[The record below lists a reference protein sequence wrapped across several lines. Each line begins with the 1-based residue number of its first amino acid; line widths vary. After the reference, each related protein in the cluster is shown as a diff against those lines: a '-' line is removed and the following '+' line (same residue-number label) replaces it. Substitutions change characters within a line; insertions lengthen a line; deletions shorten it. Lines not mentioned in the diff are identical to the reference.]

1 MTRLRFL
8 TAGESHGPA
17 LVGILDGMPAGVRLL
32 AEHLER
38 DLQRRK
44 LGYGRGGRMKIEP
57 ELPRILAGVRHG
69 LTLGSPLAVLIEN
82 ADHAKAWADRM
93 AVEPVADPGRE
104 VSLPRP
110 GHADLTGAIKFGHR
124 DLRNSLERASARETA
139 MRVALAAAVRRLLDE
154 LDVRVGSFV
163 TSIGTA
169 HAPAG
174 VPPELW
180 ELATEDADELG
191 LRADGS
197 SVRALDAAADEAF
210 RVQIEEAQK
219 RRDTVGGTFEV
230 RVTGLPPGLGSYT
243 QHDLRLD
250 ALLARALASIPAI
263 KAVELGDGWRNAE
276 LFGSQVH
283 DPMDRGGGGVLRE
296 TNHAGG
302 LEGGVSNGEPLVAR
316 AAMKPIATV
325 PAALRSVDLATGAP
339 DAAHVERSDTC
350 AVPAA
355 AVVGEAVVALA
366 VGDALLSKLG
376 GDSLDE
382 LQAALRRAWQ
392 RARLLAGHV
401 FLCGLPGSGKSTV
414 APLLAAKLR
423 IPCLDLDQ
431 QIERGAGRCRSWR
444 GGGGT
449 GGRGRAAVQAGWR
462 LARRAA
468 RSAAPGVAAGAAPR
482 GARVPLRAA
491 GEREEHGGAA
501 ARGEAGDPVPRS
513 RPADRTRCRP
523 LGAGDLCRGGGVR
536 VPGARGGGAPGG
548 GERSPFR
555 HRARRR
561 RGHHPRRT
569 SLGPPHRAPRL
580 AVRAGRPVRFAGS
593 ERPTAAR
600 RRSGRAHGAARGS
613 ARSALRAP
621 RRRSGGGRGTDG
633 GASGRAVR
641 GGRALPGGAACLAL
655 SWTSSSP
662 PARAPA
668 ACSPPAG

>member
-17 LVGILDGMPAGVRLL
+17 LLGILDGMPAGVKLL

-57 ELPRILAGVRHG
+57 EVPRILAGVRHG
-69 LTLGSPLAVLIEN
+69 VTIGSPLAVLIEN

-93 AVEPVADPGRE
+93 AVEPVAEPGRE

-139 MRVALAAAVRRLLDE
+139 MRVALAAAVRRVLDE

-169 HAPAG
+169 HAREGFPADLEAFA
-174 VPPELW
+174 V
-180 ELATEDADELG
+180 EDADELA
-191 LRADGS
+191 LRADRS
-197 SVRALDAAADEAF
+197 SVRALDTAADEAF

-219 RRDTVGGTFEV
+219 QRDTVGGTFEV
-230 RVTGLPPGLGSYT
+230 RVTGMPPGVGSYT

-250 ALLARALASIPAI
+250 GLLARALASIPAI

-276 LFGSQVH
+276 LFGSRVH

-302 LEGGVSNGEPLVAR
+302 LEGGVTNGEPLVVR
-316 AAMKPIATV
+316 GAMKPIATV
-325 PAALRSVDLATGAP
+325 PAALRSVDLATGAT

-366 VGDALLSKLG
+366 VAEVLLAKLG
-376 GDSLDE
+376 GDSLAE

-392 RARLLAGHV
+392 RARLLEGHV

-414 APLLAAKLR
+414 GPPLAAKLGM
-423 IPCLDLDQ
+423 PFVDLDQ
-431 QIERGAGRCRSWR
+431 QIERTAGRSVPDIFAAEKE
-444 GGGGT
+444 T
-449 GGRGRAAVQAGWR
+449 GFRAR
-462 LARRAA
+462 EAA
-468 RSAAPGVAAGAAPR
+468 A
-482 GARVPLRAA
+482 LRAVVT
-491 GEREEHGGAA
+491 G
-501 ARGEAGDPVPRS
+501 PRS
-513 RPADRTRCRP
+513 VIA
-523 LGAGDLCRGGGVR
+523 L
-536 VPGARGGGAPGG
+536 GGGAVTTRGI
-548 GERSPFR
+548 R
-555 HRARRR
+555 HWI
-561 RGHHPRRT
+561 RRT
-569 SLGPPHRAPRL
+569 GHLVWLRAPADLCAARAPTGRPLLGTDPAGRMAQLAAEREPIYARL
-580 AVRAGRPVRFAGS
+580 ADAVVDVAGLSAEQVAAQCGAAVRALEAQ
-593 ERPTAAR
+593 
-600 RRSGRAHGAARGS
+600 RAWR
-613 ARSALRAP
+613 
-621 RRRSGGGRGTDG
+621 
-633 GASGRAVR
+633 
-641 GGRALPGGAACLAL
+641 
-655 SWTSSSP
+655 
-662 PARAPA
+662 
-668 ACSPPAG
+668 

>member
-57 ELPRILAGVRHG
+57 EVPRILAGVRHG
-69 LTLGSPLAVLIEN
+69 VTLGSPLAVLIEN

-93 AVEPVADPGRE
+93 AVGPVADPGRE

-163 TSIGTA
+163 TSIGSA
-169 HAPAG
+169 HARDG
-174 VPPELW
+174 VPPDLR

-191 LRADGS
+191 LRADES
-197 SVRALDAAADEAF
+197 TVRALDSAADEAF

-250 ALLARALASIPAI
+250 GLLARALASIPAI

-302 LEGGVSNGEPLVAR
+302 LEGGVTNGEPLVAR

-366 VGDALLSKLG
+366 VADALLSKLG

-392 RARLLAGHV
+392 RARLLEGHV

-414 APLLAAKLR
+414 APLLAAKLG
-423 IPCLDLDQ
+423 IPCIDLDQ
-431 QIERGAGRCRSWR
+431 HVERSAGRSVPEIF
-444 GGGGT
+444 
-449 GGRGRAAVQAGWR
+449 AAEKESG
-462 LARRAA
+462 
-468 RSAAPGVAAGAAPR
+468 
-482 GARVPLRAA
+482 
-491 GEREEHGGAA
+491 
-501 ARGEAGDPVPRS
+501 
-513 RPADRTRCRP
+513 
-523 LGAGDLCRGGGVR
+523 
-536 VPGARGGGAPGG
+536 
-548 GERSPFR
+548 FR
-555 HRARRR
+555 
-561 RGHHPRRT
+561 
-569 SLGPPHRAPRL
+569 
-580 AVRAGRPVRFAGS
+580 
-593 ERPTAAR
+593 
-600 RRSGRAHGAARGS
+600 
-613 ARSALRAP
+613 
-621 RRRSGGGRGTDG
+621 
-633 GASGRAVR
+633 
-641 GGRALPGGAACLAL
+641 
-655 SWTSSSP
+655 
-662 PARAPA
+662 ARAPFDRRA
-668 ACSPPAG
+668 HVPGGFFLATSTSPRSEWLVILPAPMTGCVSGCGRVQGRSA